1 MSSHTA
7 DLARRLARNA
17 EAVCRHYLSNGHR
30 EGRYW
35 LVGDVANTRGRSLF
49 VRLSG
54 PDHGKGAAGKWTDAA
69 TGEHGDLL
77 DLIALN
83 RGLDRLRDT
92 LDEARTFLALPPDQ
106 IAPRQDR
113 LPAPRGSPESAR
125 RLYAMS
131 RPIAG
136 TLAQTYLHSRGIV
149 TVADGDPLRFHPR
162 CYYRPDDD
170 SPTETWPALV
180 AAVTDLGGR
189 ITGAHRTWLD
199 PSGRDKAPIDSPRRA
214 MGHLLGHGV
223 RFGVACDVMAAGEGI
238 ETMLSLRSV
247 LPTLPMVAALSANHL
262 AALLLPT
269 TLRRL
274 YVARDADPAGDAA
287 MASLCNRAEAAG
299 VEVGSLSPCFDD
311 FNEDLRRLGVERLRA
326 SLHRQLAPQDVVR
339 FLALATAATG

>member
-1 MSSHTA
+1 MPSHAA

-35 LVGDVANTRGRSLF
+35 LVGDVANTTGRSLF

-77 DLIALN
+77 DLIALS

-92 LDEARTFLALPPDQ
+92 LEEARAFLALPPDPV
-106 IAPRQDR
+106 PRQDR

-131 RPIAG
+131 KPIAG
-136 TLAQTYLHSRGIV
+136 TLAETYLRGRGIV
-149 TVADGDPLRFHPR
+149 TTAAGDPLRFHPR
-162 CYYRPDDD
+162 CYYRPDED
-170 SPTETWPALV
+170 SPTETWPALI

-199 PSGRDKAPIDSPRRA
+199 RSGQDKAPIDSPRRA

-223 RFGVACDVMAAGEGI
+223 RFGVVDDVMAAGEGI
-238 ETMLSLRSV
+238 ETMLSLRTI
-247 LPTLPMVAALSANHL
+247 LPSLADGRGPLRQPPGSPALSTDIA
-262 AALLLPT
+262 P
-269 TLRRL
+269 
-274 YVARDADPAGDAA
+274 
-287 MASLCNRAEAAG
+287 SLCRPRPRSGRRRRDGQSGTIAPRLPGSRRSACRPASTTSTRISAG
-299 VEVGSLSPCFDD
+299 WVSKTSGHLCASSSS
-311 FNEDLRRLGVERLRA
+311 RRTSCA
-326 SLHRQLAPQDVVR
+326 S
-339 FLALATAATG
+339 